1 MFHFWC
7 NRKSKE
13 SSIYAMFCMYMKR
26 VSSI

>member
-1 MFHFWC
+1 MFRSWY

-13 SSIYAMFCMYMKR
+13 SSIYAMFCVYVKR